1 VQHLG
6 SYLVKGKLIE
16 DGGIE
21 VLEAMDPVTGGAV
34 LLFRPMKGMPPRI
47 EVLGVLP
54 YELPVEDAWISEL
67 PFGVANASRY
77 RGKAGLSRLEA
88 WARRL
93 LATFG
98 ELEARSLSHGKL
110 RVEDLWVRG
119 DAVWVAGVGVPWSD
133 PEPDAVRLV
142 RVLKE
147 LAGDDWQGWRYAG
160 VLEALAE
167 GRASFA
173 EALAAMSEG
182 REVLEIPEDKDPPA
196 PEPEPSP
203 KPPEPPPAVRV
214 KGKRAPKKEKA
225 PEVPP
230 PAPPEEA
237 PKPLEAV
244 EEAEAV
250 RVKGPAREP
259 AKPEPVEAVVPAAPE
274 GGEGPPEVVRI
285 EEPEDPAFEVVRP
298 SDAPR
303 PSRRAVLGLLG
314 AVVLLVLLGFGL
326 YAGLGR
332 GPSYVQEVT
341 FEVVPEDAKADLIVL
356 SAPEGSK
363 LASGTRMTI
372 PGKVRFD
379 KEGLYTFEVQSEGYK
394 PKTFAL
400 EIPVL
405 GGRVTVRLGNR

>member
-1 VQHLG
+1 
-6 SYLVKGKLIE
+6 
-16 DGGIE
+16 
-21 VLEAMDPVTGGAV
+21 MDPVTGGAV

-47 EVLGVLP
+47 EVLGALS

-110 RVEDLWVRG
+110 RVEDLWIRR
-119 DAVWVAGVGVPWSD
+119 DAVWVAGVGVPWPD

-142 RVLKE
+142 QVLKE
-147 LAGDDWQGWRYAG
+147 LAGEDWQGWRYAG
-160 VLEALAE
+160 VLEALAD
-167 GRASFA
+167 GRVSFS
-173 EALAAMSEG
+173 EALATMSEG
-182 REVLEIPEDKDPPA
+182 RKVLEPLEEESLA
-196 PEPEPSP
+196 PEVPAP

-214 KGKRAPKKEKA
+214 KGKRAPKNEKA
-225 PEVPP
+225 PEAPP
-230 PAPPEEA
+230 PAPPEET
-237 PKPLEAV
+237 PKPPEVDPVGL

-250 RVKGPAREP
+250 RVKGPAKEP
-259 AKPEPVEAVVPAAPE
+259 AKIEPVEAVAPAAPE
-274 GGEGPPEVVRI
+274 EGEAPPEVVRI

-298 SDAPR
+298 SDTPR
-303 PSRRAVLGLLG
+303 ISRRVILGILAAIGLLI
-314 AVVLLVLLGFGL
+314 LLGFGF
-326 YAGLGR
+326 YAGYR
-332 GPSYVQEVT
+332 RTPSYVQEVT
-341 FEVVPEDAKADLIVL
+341 FEVVPEDAQADLIVL

-363 LASGTRMTI
+363 LASGTRFAI

-379 KEGLYTFEVQSEGYK
+379 REGLYTFEVQSEGYK

-405 GGRVTVRLGNR
+405 GGRVAVRLGNR